1 MEKILDSTQL
11 VSGVAVLLSF
21 LAGYRY
27 GMRNFD
33 EQTKSTEKDSTDK
46 ERVNFFKAANCISSR
61 YLMVNCFFF
70 GSIGI
75 FGQ

>member
-27 GMRNFD
+27 GMRNLD
-33 EQTKSTEKDSTDK
+33 EQTKSTEKDSTEK
-46 ERVNFFKAANCISSR
+46 ERVNFCKAANCISLR
-61 YLMVNCFFF
+61 YLMRICIFFF
-70 GSIGI
+70 
-75 FGQ
+75 FF

>member
-33 EQTKSTEKDSTDK
+33 EQTKSTEKDSTEK
-46 ERVNFFKAANCISSR
+46 ERVNFYKAANCISLR
-61 YLMVNCFFF
+61 YLMGNCIFFLLV
-70 GSIGI
+70 
-75 FGQ
+75 Q